1 MACERWWVWASQ
13 PDYQNRRYDFDRPFK
28 MSPRTTTLLVIRT
41 RRNRDEGNLSEC
53 SACAWAMPYRSRPA
67 NLLHDADIIISLIR
81 ATIRLEI
88 PTATLTT
95 TSATRQR
102 IKSRK
107 VKTKGARVVQRVFRR
122 LRHRLLPVAVPTR
135 ARLWNSNSITTSAR
149 TWQPGAASAGVSEWM
164 RVASWILI
172 KHFRHTLGAAVSG
185 KFWNVGRL
193 SCYIIASGHLRK
205 HLHLHLHLRKRYFV
219 CNNWIYF
226 DEWYNIVEPAGVSK
240 ISSL

>member
-1 MACERWWVWASQ
+1 
-13 PDYQNRRYDFDRPFK
+13 
-28 MSPRTTTLLVIRT
+28 
-41 RRNRDEGNLSEC
+41 
-53 SACAWAMPYRSRPA
+53 MPYRSRPA

-135 ARLWNSNSITTSAR
+135 ARL
-149 TWQPGAASAGVSEWM
+149 
-164 RVASWILI
+164 
-172 KHFRHTLGAAVSG
+172 
-185 KFWNVGRL
+185 
-193 SCYIIASGHLRK
+193 
-205 HLHLHLHLRKRYFV
+205 
-219 CNNWIYF
+219 
-226 DEWYNIVEPAGVSK
+226 
-240 ISSL
+240 